1 MSSKLSQISIPIIIS
16 MVVIASVAGI
26 IGYIAGGSRAPV
38 TYTHTYVL
46 TSPVTSTKT
55 VTETTTSILTSTL
68 ISTLRE
74 AVETTHT
81 ITMPTTYT
89 QTVTIT
95 RTITALPQ
103 QTVVPEGSRL
113 FYFYLPWDDSIQTDI
128 SLADY
133 LHKPAGKY
141 GHVYVGSDGR
151 LYVGNQRIRFLG
163 VSVVGPGAFPT
174 KEEAELIAARLAKFG
189 VNLVR
194 FHALDANWEPYN
206 NIFSPPGTTRLNP
219 TNLDRMDYFVA
230 QLKKNGIYININLMC
245 YRQFSSADGLP
256 SEVNIM
262 AVKDQHILPFFY
274 EPARKLVKDFAR
286 ALLTH
291 VNPYTGLSYA
301 EDPAV
306 AMIEILNEYGATFGW
321 LDGAVDRLPKVFR
334 DALREKWNQ
343 FLIEKYGT
351 TENLVKAWGSDSIL
365 PGENLESRTVDVFD
379 LKDLMLKRPSQR
391 AREDWAEFLWRLDY
405 EYFMDMYNF
414 LKNELGVKALIVGT
428 QSAWGGMPNI
438 MAQLDI
444 VDAHHY
450 WRYPVGSGN
459 IWYVQ
464 NDAMVN
470 FPESN
475 TLSQLAFRSV
485 YGKPFTISE
494 YNHPAPNMYRAE
506 GFVFLSA
513 YGALQDWDALMPY
526 SYGPYTSGHIAMASW
541 NSMMMRGTLDFD
553 QDPAR
558 WAMMITAF
566 MLFVRGDVSP
576 AKHFVA
582 IEMDR
587 EIEIQLVATQRASA
601 WNMPN
606 GVHLN
611 IPYYVPLIHRAR
623 LVVANTTK
631 PVDAL
636 SPRDVKPPE
645 GSIIKSDTGELIW
658 DCRDAGRCVFIV
670 NTSRSIVLTG
680 FISGKKFDLG
690 DIVIEVKDT
699 LLDGWAT
706 IALHVLEGTS
716 FRDARKILII
726 TIGAAF
732 NNNMPI
738 YNFDNRQLLFR
749 TSLNLTKDDLSNLY
763 GRKISNF
770 GNWGRGPTIVEG
782 IEATISIKTN
792 RNIIAWSLD
801 NIGRKTRSLT
811 VVTRQEYKDILL
823 LPTHG
828 TIWYQAVVY

>member
-274 EPARKLVKDFAR
+274 EPARELV
-286 ALLTH
+286 
-291 VNPYTGLSYA
+291 
-301 EDPAV
+301 
-306 AMIEILNEYGATFGW
+306 
-321 LDGAVDRLPKVFR
+321 
-334 DALREKWNQ
+334 
-343 FLIEKYGT
+343 
-351 TENLVKAWGSDSIL
+351 
-365 PGENLESRTVDVFD
+365 
-379 LKDLMLKRPSQR
+379 
-391 AREDWAEFLWRLDY
+391 
-405 EYFMDMYNF
+405 
-414 LKNELGVKALIVGT
+414 
-428 QSAWGGMPNI
+428 
-438 MAQLDI
+438 
-444 VDAHHY
+444 
-450 WRYPVGSGN
+450 
-459 IWYVQ
+459 
-464 NDAMVN
+464 
-470 FPESN
+470 
-475 TLSQLAFRSV
+475 
-485 YGKPFTISE
+485 
-494 YNHPAPNMYRAE
+494 
-506 GFVFLSA
+506 
-513 YGALQDWDALMPY
+513 
-526 SYGPYTSGHIAMASW
+526 
-541 NSMMMRGTLDFD
+541 
-553 QDPAR
+553 
-558 WAMMITAF
+558 
-566 MLFVRGDVSP
+566 
-576 AKHFVA
+576 
-582 IEMDR
+582 
-587 EIEIQLVATQRASA
+587 
-601 WNMPN
+601 
-606 GVHLN
+606 
-611 IPYYVPLIHRAR
+611 
-623 LVVANTTK
+623 
-631 PVDAL
+631 
-636 SPRDVKPPE
+636 
-645 GSIIKSDTGELIW
+645 
-658 DCRDAGRCVFIV
+658 
-670 NTSRSIVLTG
+670 
-680 FISGKKFDLG
+680 
-690 DIVIEVKDT
+690 
-699 LLDGWAT
+699 
-706 IALHVLEGTS
+706 
-716 FRDARKILII
+716 
-726 TIGAAF
+726 
-732 NNNMPI
+732 
-738 YNFDNRQLLFR
+738 
-749 TSLNLTKDDLSNLY
+749 
-763 GRKISNF
+763 
-770 GNWGRGPTIVEG
+770 
-782 IEATISIKTN
+782 
-792 RNIIAWSLD
+792 
-801 NIGRKTRSLT
+801 
-811 VVTRQEYKDILL
+811 
-823 LPTHG
+823 
-828 TIWYQAVVY
+828 